1 MPFGVMKYAAPL
13 DCFAV
18 WRDAFTPEEIERI
31 TFLEAHMDF
40 QSGAVG
46 SGGGKPA
53 RKEVRDSDIGWL
65 HPDNNTNWIFERF
78 SGVISRANYDHFMYD
93 IEGLEAL
100 QYTKYG
106 LNQHYT
112 WHWDL
117 AFGWENYQR
126 KISVVMLLD
135 DPEDYE
141 GGEFEICNNGN
152 LDDIKSL
159 KPKKGDIILFASW
172 MPHRVKPVLS
182 GRRRSIVSWVM
193 GKRQS

>member
-1 MPFGVMKYAAPL
+1 MPFGIMKYAAPL
-13 DCFAV
+13 ECFAV
-18 WRDAFTPEEIERI
+18 WRDAFTPEEIARI
-31 TFLEAHMDF
+31 TFLEAHMNF
-40 QSGAVG
+40 QNGKVG
-46 SGGGKPA
+46 GDSD

-65 HPDNNTNWIFERF
+65 HPDQNTNWIFDRF
-78 SGVISRANYDHFMYD
+78 GGVISRANHDHFMYD

-106 LNQHYT
+106 LDQHYT

-117 AFGWENYQR
+117 SFGWENYQR

-159 KPKKGDIILFASW
+159 KPNKGDILLFASW
-172 MPHRVKPVLS
+172 MPHRVKPVIS
-182 GRRRSIVSWVM
+182 GSRRSIVSWVM
-193 GKRQS
+193 GRRQS

>member
-1 MPFGVMKYAAPL
+1 MPFGVMKYSAPL
-13 DCFAV
+13 ECFAV
-18 WRDAFTPEEIERI
+18 WRDAFTPEEIARI

-40 QSGAVG
+40 ENGTVG
-46 SGGGKPA
+46 G
-53 RKEVRDSDIGWL
+53 RKSSHKEIRDSDVAWL
-65 HPDNNTNWIFERF
+65 HPDHNTDWIFQRF
-78 SGVISRANYDHFMYD
+78 SGVISQANRDHFMYD
-93 IEGLEAL
+93 VEGLDAL

-106 LNQHYT
+106 LDQHYT
-112 WHWDL
+112 WHWDV

-126 KISVVMLLD
+126 KISLVMLLD

-159 KPKKGDIILFASW
+159 KPNKGDILLFASW
-172 MPHRVKPVLS
+172 MPHRVKAVTS
-182 GRRRSIVSWVM
+182 GSRRSVVSWVM